1 MQHEAGI
8 ARRHEMVRIGGFLVV
23 LTGIWKTAMF
33 WGLFAFPSLPY
44 QKVDCFPALT
54 DAVYPNDR
62 ESVGSGVNAEA
73 LGSVVPGTVCRSSAL
88 ELGTGFESPYIHTIH
103 PEYSGLFVVA
113 AVIVAAFAA
122 WMFTRFRSEPVRA
135 IAVFSAVLCAQV
147 AAILAITIA
156 NAALYAQKYGADC
169 VLWLLP
175 PSAFGQYSLT
185 EFQVWSSGCAVYS
198 AWNDPPAALHMIS
211 LDATPAAIIAVVALA
226 IAVVLAWKGTHR
238 IVEEN
243 TYAR

>member
-1 MQHEAGI
+1 MIHRTRI
-8 ARRHEMVRIGGFLVV
+8 AAVFVV

-73 LGSVVPGTVCRSSAL
+73 LGSVVPGTVCGSSAL

-113 AVIVAAFAA
+113 AVIVAAFAT
-122 WMFTRFRSEPVRA
+122 WMFTRFRREPARA
-135 IAVFSAVLCAQV
+135 IAVFVAGFIAQIGAMV
-147 AAILAITIA
+147 ALTVWDAARIA
-156 NAALYAQKYGADC
+156 QEYGADC
-169 VLWLLP
+169 VTWVLP
-175 PSAFGQYSLT
+175 PSAFGQFPASEL
-185 EFQVWSSGCAVYS
+185 VVISSGCS
-198 AWNDPPAALHMIS
+198 ANAFYKGILMIS
-211 LDATPAAIIAVVALA
+211 LDPTPAAIIAGVALA

-238 IVEEN
+238 IVGAN
-243 TYAR
+243 TYAA